1 MKIVH
6 VIDYFQPKLGYQETF
21 LAREHA
27 AMGHEVCVVTSD
39 RYNRG
44 IYTGN
49 AAAGVLGSRLKTAGF
64 FTEEGIKVW
73 RLKTLFELPNIIWV
87 IGLEKKIRELKPDL
101 VIMHGITNLLAV
113 RIAGLKKKGMNFKL
127 VFDDHAIPENSTGR
141 MRALYPL
148 FRWLF
153 SPGIQKAA
161 DALVAI
167 LPETKAFMN
176 TRYGVPLERISVI
189 PLGADTGLFRF
200 DAAARR
206 ELRQQLGFKDG
217 EVVFI
222 YTGKIIPM
230 RQLPVFI
237 EASAI
242 LMQKHLNI
250 KTLFVGGG
258 SPSYIEELKDNVKSK
273 SLSDKFTW
281 LEAVPNEQLYRIYAA
296 ADAAVWPY
304 GASLGM
310 REALACSLPIIIGQE
325 ARVTELV
332 EGGNG
337 FLFRE
342 GDAGDLAQK
351 MEMLLDTGRRAEM
364 GRNSRKLVE
373 EKFSWKTIA
382 RQFLEAA
389 PG

>member
-222 YTGKIIPM
+222 YTGKIIPL
-230 RQLPVFI
+230 RQLPVLI
-237 EASAI
+237 KASAI
-242 LMQKHLNI
+242 LMQKYLNI

>member
-39 RYNRG
+39 RYNRSV
-44 IYTGN
+44 YAGN
-49 AAAGVLGSRLKTAGF
+49 AAASVLGPRIKGAGF

-101 VIMHGITNLLAV
+101 VISHGITNLFTV
-113 RIAGLKKKGMNFKL
+113 RIARMKKKGVNFKL
-127 VFDDHAIPENSTGR
+127 ILDDHAIPENATGK
-141 MRALYPL
+141 MRVLYPL
-148 FRWLF
+148 FRWIF

-167 LPETKAFMN
+167 LPETRAFMN

-189 PLGADTGLFRF
+189 PLGADTELFRF

-206 ELRQQLGFKDG
+206 EVRQELGFKDG
-217 EVVFI
+217 EIVFI

-237 EASAI
+237 EASVI
-242 LMQKHLNI
+242 LMPKYRNVRI
-250 KTLFVGGG
+250 LFVGGG

-273 SLSDKFTW
+273 NLSDRFTW

-296 ADAAVWPY
+296 ADAGVWPY
-304 GASLGM
+304 GASVGM
-310 REALACSLPIIIGQE
+310 REALACSLPIIIGKE
-325 ARVTELV
+325 SRVTELV

-337 FLFRE
+337 FLFCE

-351 MEMLLDTGRRAEM
+351 MEILLDPGRRAEM
-364 GRNSRKLVE
+364 GRNSRKLGE
-373 EKFSWKTIA
+373 ERFSWKTIA
-382 RQFLEAA
+382 RQFLEVAA
-389 PG
+389 G